1 MHPDLETLVDL
12 HRADVE
18 LRSFDKE
25 LLALPQKKAAIE
37 AQIVAD
43 RAALDAAKLALDGQ
57 SKDRKRLELEVQD
70 FEAKRSKYKGQLA
83 DVKTNKEYTALLHE
97 IENVEREIRS
107 REDRILDA
115 MEKVEGGQVAVK
127 KRGVFLQGPGSDSER
142 RRFAPSTLSIR
153 ECEARRGEVAAARQK
168 KVETLK
174 PDLLAE
180 YSRILKARGTALA
193 EAKDGACTMCHVK
206 LRAQVY
212 VDVKRNDA
220 IITCS
225 SCSRIMF
232 FDAPPP
238 QGALEA
244 PLPS

>member
-12 HRADVE
+12 HHGDVE
-18 LRSFDKE
+18 LRRFDAE
-25 LLALPQKKAAIE
+25 LVALPQKKAAIE
-37 AQIVAD
+37 AQIVSD
-43 RAALDAAKLALDGQ
+43 RAALDAAKAALDGQ

-70 FEAKRSKYKGQLA
+70 FEAKRSKYKGQLGE
-83 DVKTNKEYTALLHE
+83 VKTNKEYTALLHE

-107 REDRILDA
+107 REDLILEA
-115 MEKVEGGQVAVK
+115 MEKVEAGQARVK
-127 KRGVFLQGPGSDSER
+127 AEEGAFKSVEATR
-142 RRFAPSTLSIR
+142 RDEIKAIEAKIK
-153 ECEARRGEVAAARQK
+153 ECEARRAEVAITREKKAAA
-168 KVETLK
+168 LK

-180 YSRILKARGTALA
+180 YNRILQRRGVALA

-206 LRAQVY
+206 LRAQVF

-220 IITCS
+220 IIACS

-232 FDAPPP
+232 FNAPPP
-238 QGALEA
+238 QGAIEA

>member
-12 HRADVE
+12 HHGDVE
-18 LRSFDKE
+18 LRRFDAE
-25 LLALPQKKAAIE
+25 LVALPQKKAAIE
-37 AQIVAD
+37 AQIVSD
-43 RAALDAAKLALDGQ
+43 RAALDAAKAALDGQ

-70 FEAKRSKYKGQLA
+70 FEAKRSKYKGQLGE
-83 DVKTNKEYTALLHE
+83 VKTNKEYTALLHE

-107 REDRILDA
+107 REDLILEA
-115 MEKVEGGQVAVK
+115 MEKVEGGQAKVKAEEGAFKAV
-127 KRGVFLQGPGSDSER
+127 EATR
-142 RRFAPSTLSIR
+142 RDEIKAIEAKIK
-153 ECEARRGEVAAARQK
+153 ECEARRAEVALTREKKAAA
-168 KVETLK
+168 LK

-180 YSRILKARGTALA
+180 YNRILQRRGVALA

-206 LRAQVY
+206 LRAQVF

-220 IITCS
+220 IIACS

-232 FDAPPP
+232 FNAPPP
-238 QGALEA
+238 QGAIEA

>member
-12 HRADVE
+12 HHGDVE
-18 LRSFDKE
+18 LRRFDAE
-25 LLALPQKKAAIE
+25 LVALPQKKAAIE
-37 AQIVAD
+37 AQIVSD
-43 RAALDAAKLALDGQ
+43 RAALDAAKAALDGQ

-70 FEAKRSKYKGQLA
+70 FEAKRSKYKGQLGE
-83 DVKTNKEYTALLHE
+83 VKTNKEYTALLHE
-97 IENVEREIRS
+97 IENVERELRS
-107 REDRILDA
+107 REDLILEE
-115 MEKVEGGQVAVK
+115 MEKVEGGQAKLKAEEGAFKAV
-127 KRGVFLQGPGSDSER
+127 EATR
-142 RRFAPSTLSIR
+142 RDEIKAIEAKIK
-153 ECEARRGEVAAARQK
+153 ECEARRAEVALTREKKAAA
-168 KVETLK
+168 LK

-180 YSRILKARGTALA
+180 YNRILQRRGVALA

-206 LRAQVY
+206 LRAQVF

-232 FDAPPP
+232 FNAPPP
-238 QGALEA
+238 QGAIEA

>member
-12 HRADVE
+12 HHADVE
-18 LRSFDKE
+18 LRRFDGE
-25 LLALPQKKAAIE
+25 LVALPQKKAAIE
-37 AQIVAD
+37 AQIVSD
-43 RAALDAAKLALDGQ
+43 RAALEAARAALDGL

-70 FEAKRSKYKGQLA
+70 FEARRSKYKGQLGE
-83 DVKTNKEYTALLHE
+83 VKTNKEYTALLHE

-107 REDRILDA
+107 REDLILEA
-115 MEKVEGGQVAVK
+115 MEKVEDGQARVKAEEAAFKSVEATRRDEIKAIEVRIKECETQRAEVAVTREK
-127 KRGVFLQGPGSDSER
+127 K
-142 RRFAPSTLSIR
+142 T
-153 ECEARRGEVAAARQK
+153 AA
-168 KVETLK
+168 LK

-180 YSRILKARGTALA
+180 YTRILQRRGVALS

-206 LRAQVY
+206 LRAQVF

-232 FDAPPP
+232 FNAPPP

>member
-18 LRSFDKE
+18 LRSFEKE
-25 LLALPQKKAAIE
+25 LQALPQRKAAIDD
-37 AQIVAD
+37 QIVAD
-43 RAALDAAKLALDGQ
+43 RAALDAAKLALEGQ

-70 FEAKRSKYKGQLA
+70 FEARRSKYKGQLG

-97 IENVEREIRS
+97 IQNVEREIRS
-107 REDRILDA
+107 REDQILDA
-115 MEKVEGGQVAVK
+115 MERMEAGQAAVRTEESSFK
-127 KRGVFLQGPGSDSER
+127 ALEATR
-142 RRFAPSTLSIR
+142 REEIRALEARIR
-153 ECEARRGEVAAARQK
+153 ECEVRRSEVAARRQK

-174 PDLLAE
+174 PDLLTE
-180 YSRILKARGTALA
+180 YSRILKAKGTALA

-232 FDAPPP
+232 FDSLPP
-238 QGALEA
+238 QGGIEA
-244 PLPS
+244 PLPH

>member
-18 LRSFDKE
+18 MRHFDSE
-25 LLALPQKKAAIE
+25 LAALPRKKAAIE

-43 RAALDAAKLALDGQ
+43 RAALDTAKGALDGLA
-57 SKDRKRLELEVQD
+57 KDRKRLELEVQD
-70 FEAKRSKYKGQLA
+70 FEAKRSKYKGQLGE
-83 DVKTNKEYTALLHE
+83 VKTNKEYTALLHE

-107 REDRILDA
+107 REDLILEA
-115 MEKVEGGQVAVK
+115 MEKVEGGQAKVK
-127 KRGVFLQGPGSDSER
+127 AEESSFKGVEATR
-142 RRFAPSTLSIR
+142 REEIQAIEARIK
-153 ECEARRGEVAAARQK
+153 ECEAERAAVAATREK
-168 KVETLK
+168 KVAVLK

-180 YSRILKARGTALA
+180 YSRILARRGTALS
-193 EAKDGACTMCHVK
+193 EAKDGAFTMGNVK
-206 LRAQVY
+206 LRAQVF

-232 FDAPPP
+232 FNAPPP

>member
-12 HRADVE
+12 HHADVE
-18 LRSFDKE
+18 LRRFDGE

-43 RAALDAAKLALDGQ
+43 RAALDAAKAALDGLG
-57 SKDRKRLELEVQD
+57 KDRKRLELEVSD
-70 FEAKRSKYKGQLA
+70 FEAKRSKYKGQLGE
-83 DVKTNKEYTALLHE
+83 VKTNKEYTALLHE

-107 REDRILDA
+107 REDLILDA
-115 MEKVEGGQVAVK
+115 MEKVEGGQAKVKVEEASFKAVE
-127 KRGVFLQGPGSDSER
+127 STR
-142 RRFAPSTLSIR
+142 RDEIKAIEAQIK
-153 ECEARRGEVAAARQK
+153 ECEGKRAASAATREK
-168 KVETLK
+168 KVGALK
-174 PDLLAE
+174 PDVLGE
-180 YSRILKARGTALA
+180 YSRILQRRGTALS

-225 SCSRIMF
+225 SCSRILF
-232 FDAPPP
+232 FNAPPP

>member
-18 LRSFDKE
+18 LRRFDSE

-43 RAALDAAKLALDGQ
+43 RAALDAAKADLDLL
-57 SKDRKRLELEVQD
+57 SKGRKHLELEVQD
-70 FEAKRSKYKGQLA
+70 FEAKRSKYKGQLGE
-83 DVKTNKEYTALLHE
+83 VKTNKEYTALLHE
-97 IENVEREIRS
+97 IENVEREIRT
-107 REDRILDA
+107 REDHILDA
-115 MEKVEGGQVAVK
+115 MEKVEGGQAAVK
-127 KRGVFLQGPGSDSER
+127 AEETAFKSVEASRRDEIRGLDAR
-142 RRFAPSTLSIR
+142 IR
-153 ECEARRGEVAAARQK
+153 EYQTKRAEAAATRER
-168 KVETLK
+168 KVATLK
-174 PDLLAE
+174 PELLSE
-180 YSRILKARGTALA
+180 YSRILQRRGTALS

-238 QGALEA
+238 QGAIEA
-244 PLPS
+244 PLPH

>member
-12 HRADVE
+12 HHGDVE
-18 LRSFDKE
+18 LRRFDAE
-25 LLALPQKKAAIE
+25 LVALPQKKAAIE
-37 AQIVAD
+37 AQIVSD
-43 RAALDAAKLALDGQ
+43 RAALDAAKAALDGQ

-70 FEAKRSKYKGQLA
+70 FEAKRSKYKGQLGE
-83 DVKTNKEYTALLHE
+83 VKTNKEYTALLHE

-107 REDRILDA
+107 REDLILEA
-115 MEKVEGGQVAVK
+115 MEKVEAGQARVK
-127 KRGVFLQGPGSDSER
+127 AEEGAFKSVEATR
-142 RRFAPSTLSIR
+142 RDEIKAIEAKIK
-153 ECEARRGEVAAARQK
+153 ECEARRAEVALTREKKAAA
-168 KVETLK
+168 LK

-180 YSRILKARGTALA
+180 YNRILQRRGVALA

-206 LRAQVY
+206 LRAQVF

-220 IITCS
+220 IIACS

-232 FDAPPP
+232 FNAPPP
-238 QGALEA
+238 QGAIEA

>member
-1 MHPDLETLVDL
+1 MDL

-18 LRSFDKE
+18 LRHFDSE
-25 LLALPQKKAAIE
+25 LAALPQKKAAIE
-37 AQIVAD
+37 ARIVAD
-43 RAALDAAKLALDGQ
+43 RAALDTAKGALDGL

-70 FEAKRSKYKGQLA
+70 FEAKRSKYKGQLGE
-83 DVKTNKEYTALLHE
+83 VKTNKEYTALLHE

-107 REDRILDA
+107 REDSILEA
-115 MEKVEGGQVAVK
+115 MEKVEGGQAQVK
-127 KRGVFLQGPGSDSER
+127 TEESSFKGVEAER
-142 RRFAPSTLSIR
+142 REEIKAIEAKVK
-153 ECEARRGEVAAARQK
+153 ECQTRRAEVAATREK
-168 KVETLK
+168 KVTVLK

-180 YSRILKARGTALA
+180 YSRILARRGTALA
-193 EAKDGACTMCHVK
+193 EAKDGVCTMCHVK
-206 LRAQVY
+206 LRAQVF

-232 FDAPPP
+232 FNALPP